1 VLSLWPQYVPLCML
15 RNSHRRRRRENQ
27 PDKVE
32 IACQPVVLQEDIDRN
47 LGNMHLAEADSLA
60 LQVVP
65 PWLLSMIEVRTLSMI
80 EVRTL
85 SMNEVRTLSM
95 NEVRTLSMNEV
106 RTLSMNEVRTL
117 SMSEMRT
124 LCRVVEVRK
133 LLKVVEVRKLLKVVE
148 VRKLLRVVDTTPH
161 SPLRQRRC
169 YMTGQN
175 LLDRS

>member
-95 NEVRTLSMNEV
+95 NEVRTLSM
-106 RTLSMNEVRTL
+106 
-117 SMSEMRT
+117 SEMRT

>member
-1 VLSLWPQYVPLCML
+1 
-15 RNSHRRRRRENQ
+15 
-27 PDKVE
+27 
-32 IACQPVVLQEDIDRN
+32 
-47 LGNMHLAEADSLA
+47 MHLAEADSLV
-60 LQVVP
+60 LRVVP
-65 PWLLSMIEVRTLSMI
+65 PWLPKAVYGRWWSLVPKSLSMI

-95 NEVRTLSMNEV
+95 IEVRTL
-106 RTLSMNEVRTL
+106 
-117 SMSEMRT
+117 
-124 LCRVVEVRK
+124 CRLVEVRK
-133 LLKVVEVRKLLKVVE
+133 LLRVVE